1 MDQLLLYGWYC
12 LASCVRYF
20 VVAGLIYGC
29 FNVWFHARWAA
40 LRIQDA
46 PPGEGQIA
54 HEIRWSLSTIAC
66 GGLAGLVVY
75 DLVQHGWTRMYFDL
89 ARHGWPY
96 FALTVVLGIVAYDAW
111 FYWKHRLLHTSWLFR
126 RAHHVHH
133 RVTNPTPFA
142 NFTHHPLEIALSN
155 VYFLVFVVA
164 VPVHPLALAA
174 ISTFVFGWGMVAHL
188 GYELYPRGFARGAA
202 FRWINSATHHNLHH
216 SHGASNYGLFF
227 NFWDRTRGTNHPAY
241 RATFDA
247 IKARSA
253 TDVRYDLAV
262 GV

>member
-142 NFTHHPLEIALSN
+142 NFTTVTPSASMARRETTAAAAGGCSMSARPELASTHSVTGA
-155 VYFLVFVVA
+155 
-164 VPVHPLALAA
+164 ALAA
-174 ISTFVFGWGMVAHL
+174 V
-188 GYELYPRGFARGAA
+188 RAA
-202 FRWINSATHHNLHH
+202 
-216 SHGASNYGLFF
+216 
-227 NFWDRTRGTNHPAY
+227 
-241 RATFDA
+241 
-247 IKARSA
+247 
-253 TDVRYDLAV
+253 
-262 GV
+262 